1 MKVFYCDQ
9 FVLPLPPA
17 HRFPMDKY
25 RRLRDRIQQWNNGE
39 FELCV
44 PAAATAEQL
53 ALAHSETYI
62 QRVFDGALD
71 RRQLRA
77 LGFPWSERL
86 VERSRRSVGATI
98 EACRAA
104 MAAGAAASLAGGTH
118 HAFADRPQGFCV
130 FNDAAVALRSMQQ
143 EGRLK
148 RGMVVDC
155 DVHQGNGTAAIF
167 RNDPSVYTFSIHG
180 RNNFP
185 HQKEHSDLDIALP
198 DGVEDRVYLRALDGG
213 LQKSFAAARPELVV
227 YIAGADPYAQD
238 RWGRMAIT
246 KAGLAERDRTVY
258 RYCHQWQVP
267 VVVVMAGG
275 YAKDIDDVVDIH
287 FESVRL
293 LREHCFN
300 GKTNS

>member
-167 RNDPSVYTFSIHG
+167 RDDPSVYTFSIHG

-258 RYCHQWQVP
+258 RYCHQWQAP
-267 VVVVMAGG
+267 AVVVMAGG
-275 YAKDIDDVVDIH
+275 YATDIDDVVDIH